1 MRPLLEEYATGGERP
16 IADVRAAL
24 ATKFDLTEEEL
35 AERLPSG
42 LAKTF
47 HNRVGWA
54 ATYLYR
60 VGLLARPR
68 RSVYVI
74 TERGR
79 EVLAANPERIDLS
92 VLSQFPEFA
101 EFRKASGT
109 TEDERRSRRR
119 PAVTETATPEERI
132 EAAYQELREALIA
145 EVRDRIAAM
154 PPSAFEDLVLDV
166 LHAMGYGDGTEHSR
180 LRTGA
185 SGDAGIDG
193 VIRED
198 RLGLDVVY
206 VQAKRWEATVG
217 RPVVQGFVGALQGAR
232 AVEGDHLHGVELLR
246 RRAELRGERVA
257 PRDPR
262 GRRAPRRADDR
273 PQRRSERPRDVRREA
288 RGQRLLRRRAVTA
301 ERPGLSSSCT
311 RAMKLRLEIAAAI
324 AAAAALAGCGGGGGS
339 SDAVTKRTQ
348 AELGVVV
355 RRPLLH
361 SYR

>member
-1 MRPLLEEYATGGERP
+1 MPVPDFQTLMRPLLDEYAGGNERP

-24 ATKFDLTEEEL
+24 AAQFSLTQEEL

-47 HNRVGWA
+47 DNRVGWA

-60 VGLLARPR
+60 VGLLVRPR
-68 RSVYVI
+68 RSVYAI
-74 TERGR
+74 TDRGR
-79 EVLAANPERIDLS
+79 HVLVEHPDRIDLT

-101 EFRKASGT
+101 EFRKARGT
-109 TEDERRSRRR
+109 RRATAATT
-119 PAVTETATPEERI
+119 PASVTDTATPEERM
-132 EAAYQELREALIA
+132 EAAYQELREALIG

-232 AVEGDHLHGVELLR
+232 ASKGIIFTASSFSNDARAYADGVSPRVILIDGERL
-246 RRAELRGERVA
+246 AELMIDHNVGVSDRETYSVKRIDSDYFGE
-257 PRDPR
+257 
-262 GRRAPRRADDR
+262 
-273 PQRRSERPRDVRREA
+273 
-288 RGQRLLRRRAVTA
+288 A
-301 ERPGLSSSCT
+301 E
-311 RAMKLRLEIAAAI
+311 
-324 AAAAALAGCGGGGGS
+324 
-339 SDAVTKRTQ
+339 
-348 AELGVVV
+348 
-355 RRPLLH
+355 
-361 SYR
+361 